1 MLDDDFLWI
10 DDCCEIDGFIPLN
23 DMSEIAHKLLR
34 MVFSDGQPKFPYGV
48 DREFAQ
54 FLFMFHVE
62 QLRESADEVKTLWYE
77 QEKLCVYSSRMKLES
92 SYRDWIRPCIFEGLQ
107 EEVKLLPV

>member
-1 MLDDDFLWI
+1 MLDDNFLRI

-23 DMSEIAHKLLR
+23 EMSEIAHKLLR

-62 QLRESADEVKTLWYE
+62 QLRESAGEVKTLWYE
-77 QEKLCVYSSRMKLES
+77 QEKTLC
-92 SYRDWIRPCIFEGLQ
+92 
-107 EEVKLLPV
+107 LLV

>member
-23 DMSEIAHKLLR
+23 EMSEVAHKLLR
-34 MVFSDGQPKFPYGV
+34 MAFSDCQPKFPYRV

-77 QEKLCVYSSRMKLES
+77 LEKTLR
-92 SYRDWIRPCIFEGLQ
+92 
-107 EEVKLLPV
+107 LLVLG